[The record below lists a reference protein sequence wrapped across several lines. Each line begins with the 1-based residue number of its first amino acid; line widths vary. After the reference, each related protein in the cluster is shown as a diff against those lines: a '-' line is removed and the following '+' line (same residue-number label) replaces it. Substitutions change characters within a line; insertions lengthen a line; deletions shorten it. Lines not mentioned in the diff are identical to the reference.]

1 MTTKLQKP
9 RQRFAICINTDD
21 ADVLTPR
28 MVYQVL
34 PDESAAQSDY
44 IRVIDNEGEDYLY
57 PAKYFVL
64 VDFPQPVKRA
74 LLRTRA
80 PVIRSV
86 PTGRSRIT
94 SAQRKNL

>member
-1 MTTKLQKP
+1 MTTKLHKS

-21 ADVLTPR
+21 ADLLTPR

-34 PDESAAQSDY
+34 PDERAAQSDY
-44 IRVIDNEGEDYLY
+44 VRVIDNEGEDYLY
-57 PAKYFVL
+57 PAKFFVL

-80 PVIRSV
+80 PVMRNV
-86 PTGRSRIT
+86 PTERSRLT